1 MPNQITDQDIHLIKK
16 NLPYLGAELL
26 DEIIRNALVREIP
39 AETEILQEG
48 QYIKVIP
55 IVIEGLIKVY
65 SRYEDKE
72 LLLYYIEPFESC
84 IMSFSASI
92 RNEPSRIYAVTE
104 ENTRALLL
112 PSQKVAEWTRQYHR
126 INTLFYQQY
135 NMRYAE
141 LLETIKY
148 LLYHKLDKRIL
159 DYLIEKSR
167 IKGEKIIDIRH
178 KQIASELGT
187 AREVIT
193 RLLKKLEK
201 EGKIKQHAQGIEIL
215 QAGD

>member
-1 MPNQITDQDIHLIKK
+1 MDDDKLIIKK
-16 NLPYLGAELL
+16 NLYFLGPELIEEVL
-26 DEIIRNALVREIP
+26 RHSLIREIP
-39 AETEILQEG
+39 ADTEILQEG
-48 QYIKVIP
+48 QYIRVIP

-72 LLLYYIEPFESC
+72 LLLYYIEPFQSC
-84 IMSFSASI
+84 IMSFSASL

-104 ENTRALLL
+104 EDTRALLL
-112 PSQKVAEWTRQYHR
+112 PADRVSEWIRQFPG

-135 NMRYAE
+135 NIRYAE
-141 LLETIKY
+141 LLDTIKY

-159 DYLIEKSR
+159 DYLTEKSR
-167 IKGEKIIDIRH
+167 VKGEKILSIRH
-178 KQIASELGT
+178 KQIANELGT

-201 EGKIKQHAQGIEIL
+201 EGKIKQHPQGFEIL
-215 QAGD
+215 

>member
-1 MPNQITDQDIHLIKK
+1 MENDSFLIKK
-16 NLPYLGAELL
+16 HLHFLGPELL
-26 DEIIRNALVREIP
+26 EEVLQHGIIKDIP
-39 AETEILQEG
+39 AETEILSEG

-55 IVIEGLIKVY
+55 IVIQGLIKVY
-65 SRYEDKE
+65 SRFEDKE

-84 IMSFSASI
+84 IMSFSSSL

-104 ENTRALLL
+104 ENTRTLLL
-112 PSQKVAEWTRQYHR
+112 PGSKVSEWTKQFNG
-126 INTLFYQQY
+126 INTLFFQQY

-148 LLYHKLDKRIL
+148 LIYHKLDKRIME
-159 DYLIEKSR
+159 YLVEKSR
-167 IKGEKIIDIRH
+167 LKGEKIIDIRH

-193 RLLKKLEK
+193 RILKKLEK
-201 EGKIKQHAQGIEIL
+201 EGKIRQFPQGIEIL
-215 QAGD
+215 APGD

>member
-1 MPNQITDQDIHLIKK
+1 METDFLLIKK
-16 NLPYLGAELL
+16 HLHFLGPELL
-26 DEIIRNALVREIP
+26 DEVLRFGIIKNIP
-39 AETEILQEG
+39 ADTEILKEG
-48 QYIKVIP
+48 QYVKVIP
-55 IVIEGLIKVY
+55 VVLEGLIKVY
-65 SRYEDKE
+65 SRYDDKE

-84 IMSFSASI
+84 IMSFSASL

-104 ENTRALLL
+104 EETRALLL
-112 PSQKVAEWTRQYHR
+112 PSDKVTEWIRQFHG

-135 NMRYAE
+135 NLRYAE

-159 DYLIEKSR
+159 DYLVEKSR
-167 IKGEKIIDIRH
+167 LKGDKILNIRH

-193 RLLKKLEK
+193 RLLKKMEK
-201 EGKIKQHAQGIEIL
+201 EGKIRQHPQGIEIL
-215 QAGD
+215 VTGD